1 MYLYVGHAM
10 DLNNNNIFS
19 KKEKRCQHKTIINE
33 QVFKTGL
40 IYSMYYCIQTIYWMY
55 NYLSVYYYCVGC
67 VYVKSI
73 VWYVRKENKE

>member
-1 MYLYVGHAM
+1 
-10 DLNNNNIFS
+10 
-19 KKEKRCQHKTIINE
+19 
-33 QVFKTGL
+33 
-40 IYSMYYCIQTIYWMY
+40 MY